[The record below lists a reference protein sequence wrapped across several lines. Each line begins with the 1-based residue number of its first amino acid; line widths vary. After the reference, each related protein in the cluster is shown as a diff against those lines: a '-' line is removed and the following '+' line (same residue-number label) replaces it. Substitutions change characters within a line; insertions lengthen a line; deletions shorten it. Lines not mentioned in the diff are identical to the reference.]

1 MRFSQSWYH
10 APTRKT
16 RLKRRAAVSA
26 ILEALLGLLKTWTR
40 TTSFIGKEVIETI
53 RRPGALFSL
62 VFGPFLIMGAFGL
75 GYSGQYRPLNTV
87 LVLPA
92 SAELPRDLTF
102 YQQLTGDSVRIVGI
116 TESADAARQRL
127 QRQEIDLI
135 VIAPPDVEQNFL
147 NGRQSA
153 IGIEYNELDPVRD
166 NYARFVAYRQ
176 IQELNRVIIEQAV
189 SQGQQYVLQ
198 TTGAPIVVSPH
209 VIASP
214 TRAEPRNLAPINP
227 NVVAFFAPAV
237 LALVLQHMGVTLTA
251 LSLVRERLSGAMDI
265 FRVAPVRALE
275 ILIGKYLA
283 FAFFNLSIAAM
294 LAFLLVGVLH
304 VPMLSSPGDVAWVV
318 VLLSFASLG
327 LGLLISTIVDS
338 ERQAVQLSMLV
349 LLASVFFSGFVLP
362 LDQFIT
368 PLRIAAYSL
377 PVTHGIQLLQDLML
391 RGATNQG
398 WELLVLGSIGVVL
411 FLLTS
416 LTVRRNLRSA
426 T

>member
-1 MRFSQSWYH
+1 VGVIREPF
-10 APTRKT
+10 
-16 RLKRRAAVSA
+16 V
-26 ILEALLGLLKTWTR
+26 GLLKSWTR
-40 TTSFIGKEVIETI
+40 TTAFISKEVLEVV

-62 VFGPFLIMGAFGL
+62 IFGPFLIMGLFGI
-75 GYSGQYRPLNTV
+75 GYSGQYRPLATV
-87 LVLPA
+87 LVVPA
-92 SAELPRDLTF
+92 SANLPRDPNF
-102 YQQLTGDSVRIVGI
+102 YQQLVGESVRIVEI
-116 TESADAARQRL
+116 TEDENSARARL
-127 QRQEIDLI
+127 QRQEIDLL
-135 VIAPPDVEQNFL
+135 VIAPPDVQQKFM
-147 NGRQSA
+147 NGEQSA

-166 NYARFVAYRQ
+166 NYARFIAYRQ
-176 IQELNRVIIEQAV
+176 TQELNRAIIEQAV
-189 SQGQQYVLQ
+189 SQGEQYVLQ
-198 TTGAPIVVSPH
+198 TTGNQPPIAISPQ
-209 VIASP
+209 VIAAP
-214 TRAEPRNLAPINP
+214 TRAELRNLAPISP

-275 ILIGKYLA
+275 ILVGKYLA
-283 FAFFNLSIAAM
+283 YLFFNLSIAA
-294 LAFLLVGVLH
+294 AISFLLVGVLH
-304 VPMLSSPGDVAWVV
+304 VPLLSPPGEMAWVI
-318 VLLSFASLG
+318 VLLSFAAVG

-377 PVTHGIQLLQDLML
+377 PVTHGIQLLQDFML
-391 RGATNQG
+391 RGSTNAG
-398 WELLVLGSIGVVL
+398 WELALLAVIGVLL

-416 LTVRRNLRSA
+416 ITVRRNLRSA

>member
-1 MRFSQSWYH
+1 M
-10 APTRKT
+10 
-16 RLKRRAAVSA
+16 SA
-26 ILEALLGLLKTWTR
+26 IGEVLLGLLKTWTR
-40 TTSFIGKEVIETI
+40 TTSFIGKDVLETV

-62 VFGPFLIMGAFGL
+62 IFGPFVIMGLFGL
-75 GYSGQYRPLNTV
+75 GYSGQYRPLNAV

-92 SAELPRDLTF
+92 SANLPRDLNF
-102 YQQLTGDSVRIVGI
+102 YTQFTGESVKIVEI
-116 TESADAARQRL
+116 TDSADQARQRL

-147 NGRQSA
+147 SSRQA
-153 IGIEYNELDPVRD
+153 VIGIEYNELDPVRD

-176 IQELNRVIIEQAV
+176 VQELNRLIIEQAV
-189 SQGQQYVLQ
+189 AQGQQYVLQ
-198 TTGAPIVVSPH
+198 TTGAQPPIVVPPQ
-209 VIASP
+209 VVASP
-214 TRAEPRNLAPINP
+214 TRAETRNLAPVSP

-283 FAFFNLSIAAM
+283 YAFFNLSIAAG
-294 LAFLLVGVLH
+294 LSFLLVGVLK
-304 VPMLSSPGDVAWVV
+304 VPLLSAPGDVAWVV
-318 VLLSFASLG
+318 ALLSFASLG
-327 LGLLISTIVDS
+327 LGLLISTVVDS

-391 RGATNQG
+391 RGGTNQG
-398 WELLVLGSIGVVL
+398 WELLVLAGIGVAL

>member
-1 MRFSQSWYH
+1 MGVIRDPF
-10 APTRKT
+10 
-16 RLKRRAAVSA
+16 V
-26 ILEALLGLLKTWTR
+26 GLLKSWTR
-40 TTSFIGKEVIETI
+40 TTAFIGKEVLEVV

-62 VFGPFLIMGAFGL
+62 IFGPFLIMGLFGI
-75 GYSGQYRPLNTV
+75 GYSGQYRPLATV
-87 LVLPA
+87 LVVPS
-92 SAELPRDLTF
+92 SANLPRDPNF
-102 YQQLTGDSVRIVGI
+102 YQQFVGESVRIVEI
-116 TESADAARQRL
+116 TEDENSARARL
-127 QRQEIDLI
+127 QRQEIDLL
-135 VIAPPDVEQNFL
+135 VIAPPDVQQKFM
-147 NGRQSA
+147 NGEQSA

-166 NYARFVAYRQ
+166 NYARFIAYRQ
-176 IQELNRVIIEQAV
+176 TQELNRAIIEQAV
-189 SQGQQYVLQ
+189 SQGEQYVLQ
-198 TTGAPIVVSPH
+198 TTGNQPPIAISPQ
-209 VIASP
+209 VIAAP
-214 TRAEPRNLAPINP
+214 TRAELRNLAPISP

-275 ILIGKYLA
+275 ILVGKYLA
-283 FAFFNLSIAAM
+283 YLFFNLSIAA
-294 LAFLLVGVLH
+294 AISFLLVGVLH
-304 VPMLSSPGDVAWVV
+304 VPLLSPPGEMAWVI
-318 VLLSFASLG
+318 VLLSFAAVG

-377 PVTHGIQLLQDLML
+377 PVTHGIQLLQDFML
-391 RGATNQG
+391 RGSTNAG
-398 WELLVLGSIGVVL
+398 WELALLAVIGVLL

-416 LTVRRNLRSA
+416 ITVRRNLRSA

>member
-1 MRFSQSWYH
+1 MGVIREPF
-10 APTRKT
+10 
-16 RLKRRAAVSA
+16 V
-26 ILEALLGLLKTWTR
+26 GLLKSWTR
-40 TTSFIGKEVIETI
+40 TTAFIGKEVLEVV

-62 VFGPFLIMGAFGL
+62 IFGPFLIMGLFGI
-75 GYSGQYRPLNTV
+75 GYSGQYRPLATV
-87 LVLPA
+87 LVVPS
-92 SAELPRDLTF
+92 SANLPRDPNF
-102 YQQLTGDSVRIVGI
+102 YQQFVGESVRIVEI
-116 TESADAARQRL
+116 TEDVNSARARL
-127 QRQEIDLI
+127 QRQEIDLL
-135 VIAPPDVEQNFL
+135 VIAPPDVQQNFMS
-147 NGRQSA
+147 GEQSA

-166 NYARFVAYRQ
+166 NYARFIAYRQ
-176 IQELNRVIIEQAV
+176 TQELNRAIIEQAV
-189 SQGQQYVLQ
+189 SQGEQYVLQ
-198 TTGAPIVVSPH
+198 TTGNQPPIAISPQ
-209 VIASP
+209 VIAAP
-214 TRAEPRNLAPINP
+214 TRAELRNLAPISP

-275 ILIGKYLA
+275 ILVGKYLA
-283 FAFFNLSIAAM
+283 YLFFNLSIAA
-294 LAFLLVGVLH
+294 AISFLLVGVLH
-304 VPMLSSPGDVAWVV
+304 VPLLSPPGDVAWVV

-327 LGLLISTIVDS
+327 LGLLISTVVDS

-377 PVTHGIQLLQDLML
+377 PVTHGIQLLQDFML
-391 RGATNQG
+391 RGGTNAG
-398 WELLVLGSIGVVL
+398 WELEVLAVIGVVL

-416 LTVRRNLRSA
+416 FTVRRNLRSA

>member
-1 MRFSQSWYH
+1 VGVIRDPF
-10 APTRKT
+10 
-16 RLKRRAAVSA
+16 V
-26 ILEALLGLLKTWTR
+26 GLLKSWTR
-40 TTSFIGKEVIETI
+40 TTAFISKEVLEVV

-62 VFGPFLIMGAFGL
+62 IFGPFLIMGLFGI
-75 GYSGQYRPLNTV
+75 GYSGQYRPLATV
-87 LVLPA
+87 LVVPA
-92 SAELPRDLTF
+92 SANLPRDPNF
-102 YQQLTGDSVRIVGI
+102 YQQFVGESVRIVEI
-116 TESADAARQRL
+116 TEDVNSARARL
-127 QRQEIDLI
+127 QRQEIDLL
-135 VIAPPDVEQNFL
+135 VIAPPDVQQKFM
-147 NGRQSA
+147 NGEQSA

-166 NYARFVAYRQ
+166 NYARFIAYRQ
-176 IQELNRVIIEQAV
+176 TQELNRAIIEQAV
-189 SQGQQYVLQ
+189 SQGEQYVLQ
-198 TTGAPIVVSPH
+198 TTGNQPPIAISPQ
-209 VIASP
+209 VIAAP
-214 TRAEPRNLAPINP
+214 TRAELRNLAPISP

-275 ILIGKYLA
+275 ILVGKYLA
-283 FAFFNLSIAAM
+283 YLFFNLSIAA
-294 LAFLLVGVLH
+294 AISFLLVGVLH
-304 VPMLSSPGDVAWVV
+304 VPLLSPPGEMAWVI
-318 VLLSFASLG
+318 VLLSFAAVG

-377 PVTHGIQLLQDLML
+377 PVTHGIQLLQDFML
-391 RGATNQG
+391 RGGTNAG
-398 WELLVLGSIGVVL
+398 WELEVLAVIGVVL

>member
-1 MRFSQSWYH
+1 M
-10 APTRKT
+10 KT
-16 RLKRRAAVSA
+16 TVDL
-26 ILEALLGLLKTWTR
+26 LLGLLKSWTR
-40 TTSFIGKEVIETI
+40 TTSFIGKEVIEVV

-62 VFGPFLIMGAFGL
+62 IFGPFLIMGLFGL
-75 GYSGQYRPLNTV
+75 GYSGQYRPLNAV
-87 LVLPA
+87 LVVPQDSQLPT
-92 SAELPRDLTF
+92 DLAF
-102 YQQLTGDSVRIVGI
+102 YQQFTGDSVRLLSIDHD
-116 TESADAARQRL
+116 ADAARVRL
-127 QRQEIDLI
+127 RRQEIDLI
-135 VIAPPDVEQNFL
+135 VIAPPNVAQNFL
-147 NGRQSA
+147 NGQQSTIA
-153 IGIEYNELDPVRD
+153 IEYNELDPVRD

-176 IQELNRVIIEQAV
+176 VQEINRGIIEQAV
-189 SQGQQYVLQ
+189 GQGQQYVLQ
-198 TTGAPIVVSPH
+198 VTGAQLIPINPAVV
-209 VIASP
+209 AAP
-214 TRAEPRNLAPINP
+214 TRAEPRNLAPLSP

-283 FAFFNLSIAAM
+283 YAFFNLSIAALICM
-294 LAFLLVGVLH
+294 LMVWVLKVPLLST
-304 VPMLSSPGDVAWVV
+304 PANVAWVV

-391 RGATNQG
+391 RGTTNQG
-398 WELLVLGSIGVVL
+398 WELTALGAIGVVL
-411 FLLTS
+411 FVLTS
-416 LTVRRNLRSA
+416 FTVRRNLRSA
-426 T
+426 S

>member
-1 MRFSQSWYH
+1 
-10 APTRKT
+10 
-16 RLKRRAAVSA
+16 VSA
-26 ILEALLGLLKTWTR
+26 IHEALLGLLKTWTR
-40 TTSFIGKEVIETI
+40 TTSFIGKDVLETV

-62 VFGPFLIMGAFGL
+62 IFGPFLIMGLFGL
-75 GYSGQYRPLNTV
+75 GYSGQYRPLNAV
-87 LVLPA
+87 LVLPPSA
-92 SAELPRDLTF
+92 SLPRDLNF
-102 YQQLTGDSVRIVGI
+102 YTQFTGDSVRLVEI
-116 TESADAARQRL
+116 SDNADQARQRL

-147 NGRQSA
+147 SGQQSV

-176 IQELNRVIIEQAV
+176 VQELNRLIIEQAV
-189 SQGQQYVLQ
+189 AQGQQYVLQ
-198 TTGAPIVVSPH
+198 TTGAQPPIVVPPQ
-209 VIASP
+209 VVAAP
-214 TRAEPRNLAPINP
+214 TRAETRNLAPISP
-227 NVVAFFAPAV
+227 NVVAYFAPAV

-251 LSLVRERLSGAMDI
+251 LSMVRERLSGAMDI

-283 FAFFNLSIAAM
+283 YAFFNLSIAAG
-294 LAFLLVGVLH
+294 LSFLLVGVLKI
-304 VPMLSSPGDVAWVV
+304 PLLSTPADVAWVV

-327 LGLLISTIVDS
+327 LGLLISTVVDS

-391 RGATNQG
+391 RGGTNQG
-398 WELLVLGSIGVVL
+398 WELLVLGGIGVGL
-411 FLLTS
+411 FFLTS
-416 LTVRRNLRSA
+416 VTVRRNLRSA